1 MLTTTILASSLLLL
15 IPSMS
20 KKTRWLFSTLRLIFC
35 SFISIHLIYSPITSP
50 SYLSY
55 QSTMDSIRAP
65 LVLLT
70 FWVSALILLARQTT
84 LNNSKSPKWFVFYI
98 IILNLILVLTFSTN
112 NLLLFYIAFER
123 SLIPTLLLI
132 LGWGY
137 QPERLQA
144 GIYLMIYTI
153 TASLPLLIRLII
165 LTSIN
170 NHLSISLQIM
180 PPQLTH
186 SLSTLWWLITL
197 LAFIVKIPL
206 YLVHLWLPK
215 AHVEAPVAGSI
226 ILAGILLKLGRYG
239 ILRMTYLFQKIN
251 YLLTPLIS
259 RIALWGACITRLIC
273 LRQTDLKSLIAYS
286 SVGHIG
292 LLTAGIISN
301 TSWGWNRA
309 LTLIIAHGLCSSALF
324 ALANI
329 TYESTHTRNLYLT
342 KGLLALFPNLTTLWF
357 IASASNMAAPPSIN
371 LIREIILITRS
382 LFSSRILWI
391 PLSVIRF
398 LAAAYSLLLYSSTQH
413 GSPLNYSNPLNLL
426 NPSNYTTII
435 LHLIPLYTLITKPE
449 IITLWL

>member
-1 MLTTTILASSLLLL
+1 MLTTTILRLSLLLL
-15 IPSMS
+15 LPFS
-20 KKTRWLFSTLRLIFC
+20 KNSWIYSTLRLILS
-35 SFISIHLIYSPITSP
+35 SFISIHLIYSPMLNP
-50 SYLSY
+50 FYMSY
-55 QSTMDSIRAP
+55 QALVDSIRSP
-65 LVLLT
+65 LILLT

-84 LNNSKSPKWFVFYI
+84 LNNSKSPKWFIFYI
-98 IILNLILVLTFSTN
+98 IILNSILVLTFSTN

-144 GIYLMIYTI
+144 GIYLIIYTI

-165 LTSIN
+165 LRSIN
-170 NHLSISLQIM
+170 NHLSIRIQMTTPYLN
-180 PPQLTH
+180 L
-186 SLSTLWWLITL
+186 SLSSLWWLITVA
-197 LAFIVKIPL
+197 AFIVKMPL

-226 ILAGILLKLGRYG
+226 ILAGILLKLGSYG
-239 ILRMTYLFQKIN
+239 LLRITYLFQRIN

-342 KGLLALFPNLTTLWF
+342 KGLLALFPNMTTLWF
-357 IASASNMAAPPSIN
+357 IASAANIAAPPSIN
-371 LIREIILITRS
+371 LLREIILISSS
-382 LFSSRILWI
+382 LFTSTITLI
-391 PLSVIRF
+391 PLSVISF

-426 NPSNYTTII
+426 NPSNYTTIT
-435 LHLIPLYTLITKPE
+435 LHLIPLYIIITKPE
-449 IITLWL
+449 IITLWS